1 MEQKEETVAR
11 FEKLLKQVRMEFDGE
26 IGKKQEEIVS
36 LKSAIRN
43 QSQTIQT
50 LKSSALLTNATYE
63 HNQNPSAV
71 IRDKMERI
79 EDLEDEVLEM
89 QSSISEVSKQ
99 LAIAKSDAENY
110 KKSAIIKQKEINT
123 LKETFN
129 MDSQVCKNQG
139 FYFRY

>member
-1 MEQKEETVAR
+1 MT
-11 FEKLLKQVRMEFDGE
+11 
-26 IGKKQEEIVS
+26 
-36 LKSAIRN
+36 
-43 QSQTIQT
+43 
-50 LKSSALLTNATYE
+50 
-63 HNQNPSAV
+63 QNP
-71 IRDKMERI
+71 IF
-79 EDLEDEVLEM
+79 
-89 QSSISEVSKQ
+89 SEVSQQ